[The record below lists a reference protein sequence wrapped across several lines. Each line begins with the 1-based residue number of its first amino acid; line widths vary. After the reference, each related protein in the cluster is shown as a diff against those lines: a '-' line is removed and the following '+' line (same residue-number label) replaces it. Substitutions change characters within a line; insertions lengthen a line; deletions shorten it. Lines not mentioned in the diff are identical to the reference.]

1 MACMDDHGVQADPE
15 RLSYDELA
23 DLIGDGNK
31 VHCVIFLLGS
41 PVVPATLMK
50 RG

>member
-1 MACMDDHGVQADPE
+1 MDDHDVQAGPE
-15 RLSYDELA
+15 RPSYDELT
-23 DLIGDGNK
+23 DLTGDGNK